1 MLLGVADL
9 AKPTITGKAVLG
21 RTLTAHV
28 ATFSPA
34 SATPHYRWMRGHEP
48 IPGAHAATY
57 ALRRGDV
64 GHFVNVQV
72 TMRAQNWVSATRRS
86 AGTARVLTV
95 PVLHVHTS
103 IRNGRVF
110 LRLRV
115 VSPGLAAAPVGS
127 ARVLLARRAGRPVP
141 VVDGRGSRLLAPMR
155 AGTHPITVVYRG
167 GAMETIGRIT
177 VPVTIP

>member
-1 MLLGVADL
+1 M
-9 AKPTITGKAVLG
+9 
-21 RTLTAHV
+21 
-28 ATFSPA
+28 
-34 SATPHYRWMRGHEP
+34 
-48 IPGAHAATY
+48 
-57 ALRRGDV
+57 
-64 GHFVNVQV
+64 
-72 TMRAQNWVSATRRS
+72 
-86 AGTARVLTV
+86 GTAQVRTV

-115 VSPGLAAAPVGS
+115 VSPGLAAAPGGS
-127 ARVLLARRAGRPVP
+127 ARALRQHAQVGRFA